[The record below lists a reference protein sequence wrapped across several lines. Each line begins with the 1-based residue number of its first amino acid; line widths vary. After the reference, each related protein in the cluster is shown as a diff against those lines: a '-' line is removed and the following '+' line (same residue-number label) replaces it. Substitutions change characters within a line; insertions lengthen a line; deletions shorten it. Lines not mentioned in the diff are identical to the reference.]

1 MVGRQALVFRKSPG
15 LDADIDRSDI
25 MNVFASPLGDLYLG
39 SAQDGLHDV
48 IQSLAPSNVIV
59 IADNN
64 TASKCLPLLEN
75 LIDISGGK
83 VVISPGDQ
91 HKTIDSCE
99 VIWSALVAAGA
110 DRSSLVLNVGGG
122 MICDLGGFAA
132 SCYQR
137 GIRFGHIPT
146 SLLAMADA
154 AIGGK
159 TGVNYEGFKNY
170 IGRFEIPSF
179 IWIDPVFLRTLP
191 HRDLLDGLAE
201 VVKHAVVG
209 SRGLWDTLTLHSDTT
224 SIDWLKIIELN
235 TPVKQEITAA
245 DPLEKGIRKAL
256 NFGHTI
262 GHALESHFLHT
273 SQPLSH
279 GQAVTYGMM
288 AETKLSRITGRMGNE
303 DFHAIIGLIERLL
316 SPSEVTLPSFK
327 DLQPWLL
334 GDKKKSKGV
343 TRYSL
348 PDQIGSCSWDIIV
361 EDRLVAES
369 LDWLSTQV
377 RG

>member
-1 MVGRQALVFRKSPG
+1 
-15 LDADIDRSDI
+15 
-25 MNVFASPLGDLYLG
+25 MNAFASPLGDLYLG
-39 SAQDGLHDV
+39 SVQDGLHEV
-48 IQSLAPSNVIV
+48 IQSLTPSNVIV
-59 IADNN
+59 IADDN
-64 TASKCLPLLEN
+64 TDCKCLPLLEN
-75 LIDISGGK
+75 LIDIPGGK
-83 VVISPGDQ
+83 VVIRPGDQ
-91 HKTIDSCE
+91 YKTIDSCE

-110 DRSSLVLNVGGG
+110 DRSSLILNVGGG

-159 TGVNYEGFKNY
+159 TGVNFEGFKNY
-170 IGRFEIPSF
+170 IGRFEVPAF
-179 IWIDPVFLRTLP
+179 IWVDPVFLETLP
-191 HRDLLDGLAE
+191 HQELLDGLAE
-201 VVKHAVVG
+201 VIKHAIVG
-209 SRGLWDTLTLHSDTT
+209 SRSLRDTLSLHADTT
-224 SIDWLKIIELN
+224 SIDWWKIIELN

-245 DPLEKGIRKAL
+245 DPMEKGIRKTL

-273 SQPLSH
+273 SRPMSH

-288 AETKLSRITGRMGNE
+288 AEAKLSLLTGHMGNE

-348 PDQIGSCSWDIIV
+348 PDQIGSCGWDIIV
-361 EDRLVAES
+361 EDRQVAES

-377 RG
+377 RS

>member
-1 MVGRQALVFRKSPG
+1 
-15 LDADIDRSDI
+15 
-25 MNVFASPLGDLYLG
+25 MNAFASPLGDLYLG
-39 SAQDGLHDV
+39 SVQDGLHEV
-48 IQSLAPSNVIV
+48 IQSLTPSNVIV
-59 IADNN
+59 IADDN
-64 TASKCLPLLEN
+64 TDCKCLPLLEN
-75 LIDISGGK
+75 LIDIPGGK
-83 VVISPGDQ
+83 VVIRPGDQ
-91 HKTIDSCE
+91 YKTIDSCE

-110 DRSSLVLNVGGG
+110 DRSSLILNVGGG
-122 MICDLGGFAA
+122 MISDLGGFAA

-159 TGVNYEGFKNY
+159 TGVNFEGFKNY
-170 IGRFEIPSF
+170 IGRFEVPAF
-179 IWIDPVFLRTLP
+179 IWVDPVFLETLP
-191 HRDLLDGLAE
+191 HQELLDGLAE
-201 VVKHAVVG
+201 VIKHAIVG
-209 SRGLWDTLTLHSDTT
+209 SRSLWDTLSLHADTT
-224 SIDWLKIIELN
+224 SIDWWKIIELN

-245 DPLEKGIRKAL
+245 DPMEKGIRKTL

-273 SQPLSH
+273 SRPMSH

-288 AETKLSRITGRMGNE
+288 AEAKLSLLTGHMGNE

-348 PDQIGSCSWDIIV
+348 PDQIGSCGWDIIV
-361 EDRLVAES
+361 EDRQVAES

-377 RG
+377 RS